1 MGTYCLSAP
10 VAHARDALVRLHL
23 QILRQISGVRS
34 TVDTAIL
41 LKELDVL
48 PFQTQWWLRAIRF
61 WNDLAS
67 LLVGNVYKRIA
78 LDACQ
83 AAVTRNV
90 KNWAWSIFRGVRDFG
105 FELVVSVTDMT
116 HISVPR
122 FTQLLD
128 AYARAA
134 SVWANLDFC
143 PRTCVS
149 HKSRLCTYNAWF
161 ARPVGCARKCCLS
174 LPLPARS
181 VA

>member
-1 MGTYCLSAP
+1 
-10 VAHARDALVRLHL
+10 VRSHL
-23 QILRQISGVRS
+23 QILKQISGVRS
-34 TVDTAIL
+34 TVATAIL

-48 PFQTQWWLRAIRF
+48 PFQAQWWLRAIRF
-61 WNDLAS
+61 RNDLAS
-67 LLVGNVYKRIA
+67 LPVENAYKTIA
-78 LDACQ
+78 RDTRQ

-105 FELVVSVTDMT
+105 YELVVSVTDMT
-116 HISVPR
+116 HIGVPR

-134 SVWANLDFC
+134 SVWANLDFY
-143 PRTCVS
+143 PRTCLS
-149 HKSRLCTYNAWF
+149 RKSRLCTYNAWF
-161 ARPVGCARKCCLS
+161 ARPFGCARKCSLS